1 MKGFFYSTV
10 PYDIE
15 EDYPSKKVNIGYLK
29 GTVTDYT
36 ISDDITI
43 IINGKV
49 YTSSIL
55 TASDVRELYIQY
67 ECGFVQ
73 DITGEYSII
82 IIDKIK
88 EKIVIFTDTVRTKN
102 IFYAFCEKGVTISS
116 RESTLKER
124 GIEGYTKAP
133 LSAILEISVRDLKI
147 LNIKYHS
154 KFYLNENKN
163 TYDDCISILEE
174 SIRVRCTGG
183 DVAVGMSS
191 GHDSGCILQAAIN
204 TNSLVNCYYVN
215 TGSEDENIILSRKN
229 ICNKNN
235 INFKAI
241 DYYSNRFLHDAC
253 ERVYLKNK
261 MENYEDFEKEPST
274 NLLSRLFRNIK
285 KDGIKIYVTGLAGDE
300 ITQQYVYQIKR
311 QNTKC
316 FNWVPTFDLYADG
329 REHNDLDQN
338 EFISEVYNI
347 EVRYPF
353 LDRRFIQEF
362 LNLSAKYKEQYKGVL
377 EHYLNTYKMS
387 FNTEKIGFS
396 LKDSESPTRL
406 QKL

>member
-1 MKGFFYSTV
+1 M
-10 PYDIE
+10 
-15 EDYPSKKVNIGYLK
+15 
-29 GTVTDYT
+29 
-36 ISDDITI
+36 
-43 IINGKV
+43 

-67 ECGFVQ
+67 KCGFVE
-73 DITGEYSII
+73 DITGEYSIV
-82 IIDKIK
+82 IIDKVK
-88 EKIVIFTDTVRTKN
+88 EKIVIFTDTVSTKN
-102 IFYAFCEKGVTISS
+102 IFYAFYKKGVIIAS
-116 RESTLKER
+116 RESIFKER
-124 GIEGYTKAP
+124 GIKEYIKVPVST
-133 LSAILEISVRDLKI
+133 ILEISVRDFKV
-147 LNIKYHS
+147 LNIRYHS

-174 SIRVRCTGG
+174 SIRVRCTGS
-183 DVAVGMSS
+183 DIAVGMSS

-204 TNSLVNCYYVN
+204 TSSLVNCYYVH
-215 TGSEDENIILSRKN
+215 TGSEDKNIILDRKN

-235 INFKAI
+235 INLKTI
-241 DYYSNRFLHDAC
+241 DYYSNRFLYDAY
-253 ERVYLKNK
+253 EKVNLKNK

-274 NLLSRLFRNIK
+274 NLISRLFRNIK
-285 KDGIKIYVTGLAGDE
+285 KDGIKVYVTGLAGDE
-300 ITQQYVYQIKR
+300 ITQQYVYQIKG

-316 FNWVPTFDLYADG
+316 FNWMPTFDLYSDG
-329 REHNDLDQN
+329 REHNELDQN
-338 EFISEVYNI
+338 EFISEIYNI

-377 EHYLNTYKMS
+377 EHYLNIYKMS
-387 FNTEKIGFS
+387 FSAEKIGFS